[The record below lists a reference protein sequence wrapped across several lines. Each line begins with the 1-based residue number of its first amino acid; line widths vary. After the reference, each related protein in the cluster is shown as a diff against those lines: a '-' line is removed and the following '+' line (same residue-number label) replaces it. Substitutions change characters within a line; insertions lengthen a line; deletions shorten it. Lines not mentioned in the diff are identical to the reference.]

1 MPKSILLSLLLS
13 LAPLLPAQG
22 PERVATIPC
31 PFAEEEMTID
41 GALTE
46 AIWDEAEPVSLFL
59 PITHA
64 APSAETIGRVC
75 WSEDALLIALSA
87 SDEDLLAVLTE
98 HDSETY
104 HDDVLEIF
112 LMPGDRTSGH
122 HFIEI
127 NPLGTVADGHT
138 HQLGKSWNAEGL
150 QIGIALDG
158 TLNNSSDTDR
168 GWCLEVA
175 IPFATLEP
183 RGTCQPWEGD
193 EWLFHL
199 ARYDYVSSRMGT
211 PELSSCAPLTRV
223 YFHNTADW
231 IPLRFER

>member
-1 MPKSILLSLLLS
+1 MPRPIALTLLLLTS
-13 LAPLLPAQG
+13 LLPAQG
-22 PERVATIPC
+22 PEIVEPITC
-31 PFAEEEMTID
+31 PFTEEEMTID

-46 AIWDEAEPVSLFL
+46 DIWRETEPLSFFL

-64 APSAETIGRVC
+64 APSAETVGRVC
-75 WSEDALLIALSA
+75 WGESDLFVALSA
-87 SDEDLLAVLTE
+87 SDEDLLAVLTD

-112 LMPGDRTSGH
+112 LMPGDRSSGH

-127 NPLGTVADGHT
+127 NALGTVADGHT
-138 HQLGKSWNAEGL
+138 DRLGKSWNAVGL
-150 QIGIALDG
+150 RIGIALDG
-158 TLNNSSDTDR
+158 TLNDSTDRDR

-183 RGTCQPWEGD
+183 RGACLPWGGD
-193 EWLFHL
+193 QWLFHL
-199 ARYDYVSSRMGT
+199 ARYDYTSTRMGD

-231 IPLRFER
+231 IPLRFE